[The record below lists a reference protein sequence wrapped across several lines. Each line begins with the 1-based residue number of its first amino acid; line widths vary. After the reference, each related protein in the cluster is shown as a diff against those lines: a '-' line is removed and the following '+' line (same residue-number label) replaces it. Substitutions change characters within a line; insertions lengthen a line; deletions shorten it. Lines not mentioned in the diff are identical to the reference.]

1 MKRSA
6 GGEIAGEA
14 AGETAAAMPEAP
26 QCVTTAIL
34 STPQDRAHETAARE
48 IFQESAGETAAMPEA
63 PQCVTTAISTPQDQA
78 HDAAAGGIGHEY
90 EWLEPRKWSEHGG
103 ELYSRQA
110 AAKLCERLRETEE
123 LQEIIRAHEARIVF
137 LENQNAE
144 LESANVEITAFARH
158 QQAVITAK
166 SESAAEPQA
175 AGNVLPPR
183 GIPITTT
190 TCKSPPA
197 FKTPPALQAK
207 PPFVPGAS
215 IHALVADLRPMMS
228 GNKIFNAESVHAA
241 LVANGYG
248 AVHEN
253 SVVAKHGNSWEVP
266 EKAPPPKGPPSLRQY
281 PNKGPAMMYK
291 MPPSKKQQQYHKV
304 SMSSSSSD
312 LGERCS
318 ECGKLMV
325 GSIWTTQL
333 VPANMMSGRACC
345 SIECLN
351 SYCEA
356 KLDGLMNAY
365 SVLWAAKCNLA
376 ARPQ

>member
-14 AGETAAAMPEAP
+14 AGETA
-26 QCVTTAIL
+26 
-34 STPQDRAHETAARE
+34 
-48 IFQESAGETAAMPEA
+48 AAMPEA

-248 AVHEN
+248 AVHGN

-304 SMSSSSSD
+304 SASSSSSSD

-318 ECGKLMV
+318 ECGKLVV

-345 SIECLN
+345 SSIECLN

-356 KLDGLMNAY
+356 KLDRLMHAY
-365 SVLWAAKCNLA
+365 SLLWAAKCQSNA
-376 ARPQ
+376 